1 MDSHSEVAVMRR
13 QALLNWLALL
23 VLLATGVIA

>member
-1 MDSHSEVAVMRR
+1 MDSHSEAAAIRW

-23 VLLATGVIA
+23 VLLATGVLA